1 MLESKGSVLVIA
13 GLFFFALAF
22 VSNAL
27 VPALMYKDLPE
38 KSAEELVTANLRYQ
52 FEDLARRFPES
63 FEKHVGQVPADG
75 PEKEKW
81 LNAKC
86 ADLLRIGRKVY
97 TGEAC
102 WHCHSQFVRPVSG
115 ESRRW
120 GPVSQSWE
128 YQNELQRPVLFGTRR
143 VGPDLS
149 REGGRRSN
157 DWQAVHLF
165 KPTLLSDGSVMPE
178 YPWFFEGAP
187 EKPNLRGLALLTYLQ
202 WLGSWLPT
210 YPYYEE
216 WTSAHLPEDA
226 EPGAV
231 DQAAIDAINQ
241 GGAAAGASPTAE
253 PADKPDDDPASQE
266 EKSEEAKAAEP
277 AASEPAAT
285 EPPSSEPQG
294 SGPQE
299 TDPQDTEPATATKPE
314 PQPEPAPTEPAPA
327 GPGGE
332 VPGPPQGDGA
342 EAGDDRPPSPDEPQV
357 FRLVFPLFSDRLVA

>member
-1 MLESKGSVLVIA
+1 MLESKGSVLVVA

-38 KSAEELVTANLRYQ
+38 KTAEQLVTANLRFQ

-63 FEKHVGQVPADG
+63 FEKHVGKVPADG
-75 PEKEKW
+75 PEKEQW
-81 LNAKC
+81 LNQRC

-178 YPWFFEGAP
+178 YPWFFEGSP
-187 EKPNLRGLALLTYLQ
+187 DKPNLRGLGLLTYLQ

-216 WTSAHLPEDA
+216 WTSAHLPEGV

-231 DQAAIDAINQ
+231 DQGAIDAANQ
-241 GGAAAGASPTAE
+241 GVTGAGNSETPTPPDSEPAPQDKTEDPEPSSESKPTETGASESAPDSPSAEPKAESPVEPKPTAPDAE
-253 PADKPDDDPASQE
+253 PANN
-266 EKSEEAKAAEP
+266 
-277 AASEPAAT
+277 
-285 EPPSSEPQG
+285 
-294 SGPQE
+294 
-299 TDPQDTEPATATKPE
+299 
-314 PQPEPAPTEPAPA
+314 PEPASTEPAPEGA
-327 GPGGE
+327 
-332 VPGPPQGDGA
+332 PPEQMNEG
-342 EAGDDRPPSPDEPQV
+342 DRPPEPDEPTVQH
-357 FRLVFPLFSDRLVA
+357 RAEGLFPGKAVA